1 MGANKK
7 LVPEGSTYF
16 NVVYK
21 WPESDAEFIK
31 SLISGGCENIDKG
44 GNDGCDSIGKGGGD
58 DGGVGGCGRDRK
70 KAADAYVA
78 CRRVFLRSYTFSR
91 EEDYSYDWLGYPKYK
106 RKRRSDGGCRSNKSF
121 NSVLRRMLSCGSVKI
136 YDVVD

>member
-21 WPESDAEFIK
+21 WPESDAEFMK
-31 SLISGGCENIDKG
+31 SLISGGCE
-44 GNDGCDSIGKGGGD
+44 SIGD
-58 DGGVGGCGRDRK
+58 DGGGVGGCGRDRK
-70 KAADAYVA
+70 KAADEYVA

-91 EEDYSYDWLGYPKYK
+91 EEDYTYDWLGYPKYK

-136 YDVVD
+136 NDVAD